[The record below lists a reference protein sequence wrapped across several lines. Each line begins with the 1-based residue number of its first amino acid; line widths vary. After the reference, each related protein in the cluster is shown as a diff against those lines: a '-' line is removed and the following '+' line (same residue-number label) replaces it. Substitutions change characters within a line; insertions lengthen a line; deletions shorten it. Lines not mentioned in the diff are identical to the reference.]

1 MSPIVTPFALQN
13 RRELSPRV
21 SQNALRIKHRMLSIR
36 LSRVG
41 KKGNPT
47 YRLIVTEKSRDP
59 WGKFLENL
67 GTLDPMA
74 KPKKIAFD
82 VARIKYWMSKGAQ
95 PTPTVRNLLIDMKE
109 IEGEK
114 VKAHPTHK
122 AKAEEK

>member
-1 MSPIVTPFALQN
+1 
-13 RRELSPRV
+13 
-21 SQNALRIKHRMLSIR
+21 MLSIR

-41 KKGNPT
+41 KKKMPT

-74 KPKKIAFD
+74 KPKKIAFN
-82 VARIKYWMSKGAQ
+82 VERIKYWMSKGAQ

>member
-1 MSPIVTPFALQN
+1 
-13 RRELSPRV
+13 
-21 SQNALRIKHRMLSIR
+21 MLSIR